1 MTMKIFQKNRLQWLP
16 NIIDITLN
24 PIIVFDTVR
33 EVMSNCTQDH
43 KRPDSCEDPPFQA
56 SSYEFVSKHS
66 GTLRHVRE
74 MHLPFKSSSCQ
85 PVTVR
90 KKKRKTQEQHGRIH
104 KTSTS
109 QGANAGRKPRSL
121 SVSFMMILQ
130 WKVLPHQRYKDTW
143 WITSR
148 NLLLFPNC
156 WTVIPQR
163 PREYSPWQIYSADSE
178 AKLQHSPDGPH
189 PDGSLN
195 YIEYGNVSR
204 MALMDSGYIYIS
216 DGDEWL
222 IKGLPV
228 L

>member
-1 MTMKIFQKNRLQWLP
+1 MWAPCDMCEKCTFPLNLHPVNQLP
-16 NIIDITLN
+16 L
-24 PIIVFDTVR
+24 
-33 EVMSNCTQDH
+33 E
-43 KRPDSCEDPPFQA
+43 
-56 SSYEFVSKHS
+56 
-66 GTLRHVRE
+66 
-74 MHLPFKSSSCQ
+74 
-85 PVTVR
+85 R
-90 KKKRKTQEQHGRIH
+90 KKEKLKSNTAGFIKLLQVKR
-104 KTSTS
+104 
-109 QGANAGRKPRSL
+109 ANVGRKPRSL

-204 MALMDSGYIYIS
+204 MALMDSGYIYFWRWWMA
-216 DGDEWL
+216 D
-222 IKGLPV
+222 
-228 L
+228 